1 MPRST
6 TSLQSPRM
14 MRCASAREVSP
25 PLSCSR
31 LNEPA
36 RKRGLWLTRDGG
48 VHASTQTLSRRWRR
62 WLHRS
67 RSRPPRAPPQ
77 PASPTPAR
85 LGSEAARPRRSAAT
99 RALPRRS
106 PRITARCVPT
116 RQNLRSWAHPR
127 AAAAEPHALMI
138 TAAAA
143 AAREVVAAAGAGQC
157 RRTAAPRGAAA
168 ASHATHE
175 AQHRR
180 PRSRRGPGLLHLVAA
195 AWRLSHRW
203 RPYAGGRIRWRPYAV
218 PSAR

>member
-1 MPRST
+1 MSQLANEAYGSLAMVAYTRRHADLVAKMEEMASQEQVEAPASPST
-6 TSLQSPRM
+6 TGQPDSGTT
-14 MRCASAREVSP
+14 
-25 PLSCSR
+25 
-31 LNEPA
+31 
-36 RKRGLWLTRDGG
+36 RKRGGAPSAVGG
-48 VHASTQTLSRRWRR
+48 DESPAAKKPKDHGTVRANMAESAQLGTPTCCCCCCGAACTHD
-62 WLHRS
+62 HRGG
-67 RSRPPRAPPQ
+67 P
-77 PASPTPAR
+77 
-85 LGSEAARPRRSAAT
+85 
-99 RALPRRS
+99 
-106 PRITARCVPT
+106 
-116 RQNLRSWAHPR
+116 
-127 AAAAEPHALMI
+127 
-138 TAAAA
+138 AA